1 MGRSKIIQVGLS
13 LVAIFIIGWWLDW
26 RAVARV
32 VDQASPEL
40 IVLCVILYA
49 AQRFLMA
56 GKWLLL
62 LRVHGVRMGLLPATW
77 LYSAATLA
85 GSFLPSTVGGDAMRV
100 GWLWRNGV
108 DANDATASIVV
119 ERVVGAFVTLAAAI
133 VGMFWLGRLAKLSD
147 EMHSMMLVA
156 GAALLVIG
164 LGLAWSWAGPKRL
177 RLALSEN
184 HAFGRLVAR
193 FRTAWLRQ
201 GRRPGVVVAFALLT
215 LFECIYS
222 LFMGWLTAQALGIE
236 VAFVDLA
243 AAYAVALAITRLPL
257 TIDGI
262 GVYEGIM
269 ALLLGVVAGLP
280 PAESVAL
287 ILVGR
292 VLFLLVHGAG
302 ALMFAVHEGPLVAHA
317 PVRSNSARA
326 S

>member
-1 MGRSKIIQVGLS
+1 MGRSRIIQVALS
-13 LVAIFIIGWWLDW
+13 VLAILVLGWWLDW
-26 RAVARV
+26 RAVIRV
-32 VDQASPEL
+32 ADNASPAL
-40 IVLCVILYA
+40 IVLCVVLYA

-108 DANDATASIVV
+108 DANDATASVVV
-119 ERVVGAFVTLAAAI
+119 ERVVGAFVTLAAAM
-133 VGMFWLGRLAKLSD
+133 VGMFWLGRLAALSE
-147 EMHSMMLVA
+147 EMHGMLFVAAVAMVLISMGLV
-156 GAALLVIG
+156 
-164 LGLAWSWAGPKRL
+164 WSWMGPARL
-177 RLALSEN
+177 RFALSEN
-184 HAFGRLVAR
+184 HLVGRLVAR
-193 FRTAWLRQ
+193 FRTAWQRQ
-201 GRRPGVVVAFALLT
+201 GRRPDVVAVFAALT
-215 LFECIYS
+215 LFESIYS

-236 VAFVDLA
+236 VNFVDLA

-269 ALLLGVVAGLP
+269 ALLLNVVAGLP
-280 PAESVAL
+280 AAESIAL

-302 ALMFAVHEGPLVAHA
+302 ALMFAIHEGPIVSHA
-317 PVRSNSARA
+317 PSRSPPAGA
-326 S
+326 G